1 MYNSPKIK
9 EKWKNCPV
17 TLGNDDSEHLNYFQ
31 VLLLLSKKM
40 QIEKILLIK
49 KTVIGYFRKKF
60 LAIIICI
67 IILFVTF

>member
-1 MYNSPKIK
+1 M
-9 EKWKNCPV
+9 
-17 TLGNDDSEHLNYFQ
+17 TLGNGEHLNHFQ

-49 KTVIGYFRKKF
+49 KIQLLDILEKKF